1 MIVVTGA
8 YGFIGSNLVRGLNG
22 LGITN
27 LLLVDDFDAVQKAD
41 NLKGLVYEEKL
52 NRTVFLEWFVENA
65 DDIEFVFHLGAR
77 TDTTEFN
84 FRI

>member
-1 MIVVTGA
+1 MI
-8 YGFIGSNLVRGLNG
+8 
-22 LGITN
+22 
-27 LLLVDDFDAVQKAD
+27 FDAVQKAD
-41 NLKGLVYEEKL
+41 NLKGRVYEEKL

-84 FRI
+84 FRILDSINLAYSKALWEIYK